1 MVERYL
7 AHPGIERRVPPPQ
20 RNPMKYLCLAYER
33 ESDLNGL
40 SPEEWASLRVE
51 TLDYVSELREKGILI
66 EARALRSA
74 TTASTVRVRRGRSLV
89 TDGPF
94 AESKEQLGGFFMIE
108 VASHAEAVRVA
119 ERWPGARHGTIE
131 VRPIEEGLPEE
142 IRYPTG

>member
-1 MVERYL
+1 
-7 AHPGIERRVPPPQ
+7 
-20 RNPMKYLCLAYER
+20 MKYLCLAYER

-74 TTASTVRVRRGRSLV
+74 TDASTVRVRGGRSLV

-108 VASHAEAVRVA
+108 VPSHAEAVRVA

-131 VRPIEEGLPEE
+131 VRPIEESLPEE
-142 IRYPTG
+142 TRYPSG